1 MRAVLWSLA
10 LVVACSKGNEPPA
23 PTSGSPNAMPETGP
37 KTGGPSIRQSG
48 SPAGINPQALARF
61 QSMCATCHGE
71 NGKGD
76 GPAAPNLSVKPRDYT
91 DPAWQASVTDDQ
103 LKQIILLGG
112 QKVGKSPLMP
122 GNSDLKDKP
131 EVLDGLVAIIR
142 GFGKK

>member
-1 MRAVLWSLA
+1 MSLV
-10 LVVACSKGNEPPA
+10 LVVACAKGQDPPA

-37 KTGGPSIRQSG
+37 KTKAGTPSGGGAKIDER
-48 SPAGINPQALARF
+48 ALARF

-71 NGKGD
+71 DGRGD

-91 DPAWQASVTDDQ
+91 DPTWQASVTDDQ

-122 GNSDLKDKP
+122 GNADLKDRP

-142 GFGKK
+142 GFGKKPSP

>member
-1 MRAVLWSLA
+1 MRAVVASLV
-10 LVVACSKGNEPPA
+10 LVVACGKGQEPPA

-37 KTGGPSIRQSG
+37 KPGGPAVRQSG
-48 SPAGINPQALARF
+48 SPAKIDERALARF

-71 NGKGD
+71 GGKGD

-91 DPAWQASVTDDQ
+91 DAAWQASVTDDQ

-122 GNSDLKDKP
+122 GNADLKDKP